1 MATAEGVEMKW
12 RWCMKERDRA
22 SAEGNGR
29 GMAMA
34 ENRIS
39 EEGLEK
45 NGLNALDEC
54 FFLLL

>member
-1 MATAEGVEMKW
+1 
-12 RWCMKERDRA
+12 MKERDRA

-45 NGLNALDEC
+45 N
-54 FFLLL
+54 